1 MNWNRVYKSE
11 EEGLI
16 LTETPRW
23 KFLAGAE
30 IRTVTIR
37 PRFLALQP
45 LLPYRIW
52 PFSWLHTVGPHSSGQ
67 YSGGP
72 PFSDHQQAVWNTVQ
86 TFPEPVRLERDLPP
100 ICLADMLPQRSP
112 ALVFVSSTRSSQT
125 VSHPS
130 TILAQCCLTSV
141 FLWELVFPT
150 WQGPLSNILL
160 FAGIQ
165 PIKSVTWPFLASLI
179 GQFQGRVNFFV
190 VILFIGSGPCLVT
203 AGIEPATSNE
213 EPSVLGGST
222 GPG

>member
-1 MNWNRVYKSE
+1 M
-11 EEGLI
+11 
-16 LTETPRW
+16 
-23 KFLAGAE
+23 
-30 IRTVTIR
+30 TIR

-150 WQGPLSNILL
+150 WHRLQNDDLSLSKG
-160 FAGIQ
+160 F
-165 PIKSVTWPFLASLI
+165 SVSC
-179 GQFQGRVNFFV
+179 
-190 VILFIGSGPCLVT
+190 S
-203 AGIEPATSNE
+203 AT
-213 EPSVLGGST
+213 G
-222 GPG
+222 